1 MSIDVEYAIRKD
13 IRNNPV
19 VREVDAQQKREFIRS
34 LLLGTT
40 VVGALLFSA
49 WQHQRMVQFGRD
61 MERLRSERAAEDDLN
76 RKLQLNLATKL
87 APQLLDAR
95 ARKELRLIEP
105 STRDIVVI
113 ERAPVSGS
121 AQAVVAQVR

>member
-49 WQHQRMVQFGRD
+49 WQHQRMVQIGRD

-95 ARKELRLIEP
+95 ARKELHLIEP
-105 STRDIVVI
+105 STKDIVVI

-121 AQAVVAQVR
+121 AHAVVAQVR

>member
-1 MSIDVEYAIRKD
+1 MSIDIEYAIKKD

>member
-1 MSIDVEYAIRKD
+1 MSIVLEYAIKQD

-19 VREVDAQQKREFIRS
+19 VREVDVEQKREFIRS
-34 LLLGTT
+34 LVLGAT

-61 MERLRSERAAEDDLN
+61 MERLRSDRAAEEDLN

-95 ARKELRLIEP
+95 ARKELHLIQP
-105 STRDIVVI
+105 STKDVVVI

-121 AQAVVAQVR
+121 AHAVVAQVR

>member
-95 ARKELRLIEP
+95 ARKELHLIEP
-105 STRDIVVI
+105 STKDIVVI

>member
-34 LLLGTT
+34 LLLGMT
-40 VVGALLFSA
+40 VVAALLFSA

-61 MERLRSERAAEDDLN
+61 MERLRSERAAEEDIN

-95 ARKELRLIEP
+95 ARKELHLIDP
-105 STRDIVVI
+105 STKDIVVI

-121 AQAVVAQVR
+121 AHAVVAQVR